1 MTEPQREG
9 DGRVTMGGSTRSVSK
24 VAAIATAAA
33 LIALLSILGT
43 WAAQSYFSTIDRAE
57 ERAMASAKIVSS
69 HVSWIH
75 QMGIQ
80 AVRRIDDAL
89 RLTDLRFDGKI
100 RDIDVATQGL
110 PERVQAYVV
119 DADGRTLY
127 STDPQIKPVDITDR
141 EYFVAVRDGK
151 TEHISSLLIS
161 RLNGDQI
168 FVFSRRIVREGSFM
182 GAIMVSVPADI
193 TRPIWETVD
202 LGGDYAVSFVRDD
215 GMLVARYPLPATTL
229 DMSGYILF
237 TKYLKEAPSG
247 TYLAESSPIDGVRR
261 VVAYRRVEGTP
272 FVAIAAADYEFLI
285 QPFRKTLLMLSVVA
299 VMVIGAA
306 AVVGWWIRHLL
317 RTQEQQSAQLAKALE
332 TNEMLLREIHHRV
345 KNNLQSVMSLV
356 RLQMRGSGGFDAL
369 TSRIKSMIAVH
380 EQIYKH
386 DAYAEIDAAELMRA
400 VVCSAVSAHDAKLRV
415 EFDLQSQPVSAD
427 KATALALLVNEVV
440 TNAIK
445 YAYPAG
451 GDGILRISLKEQD
464 ATGKSLLTISDEGVG
479 FDVGAVTV
487 GTGTRL
493 VDGSVR
499 QLDGSYE
506 FQSQAGTQFSAAV
519 TLV

>member
-1 MTEPQREG
+1 M
-9 DGRVTMGGSTRSVSK
+9 TMGESTRSVSK

-43 WAAQSYFSTIDRAE
+43 WAAQSYFATIERAE

-89 RLTDLRFDGKI
+89 RLTDLRFDGSI

-119 DADGRTLY
+119 DAEGRTLY
-127 STDPQIKPVDITDR
+127 STDPDIKPVDITDR
-141 EYFVAVRDGK
+141 DYFVAVRDGE
-151 TEHISSLLIS
+151 TEYVSSLLIS

-168 FVFSRRIVREGSFM
+168 FVFSRRIVRDGNFM

-215 GMLVARYPLPATTL
+215 GMLVARYPLPETTL

-247 TYLAESSPIDGVRR
+247 TYLAESSPMDGVRR
-261 VVAYRRVEGTP
+261 VVAYRRVDGTP

-285 QPFRKTLLMLSVVA
+285 QPFRKTLLMLSIVG
-299 VMVIGAA
+299 VMIIGAA
-306 AVVGWWIRHLL
+306 AVVGWWVRHLL
-317 RTQEQQSAQLAKALE
+317 RAQEQQSAQLAKALE

-356 RLQMRGSGGFDAL
+356 RLQMRGSEGVDAL
-369 TSRIKSMIAVH
+369 NSRIKSMIAVH

-386 DAYAEIDAAELMRA
+386 DAYSEIDAAELIRA
-400 VVCSAVSAHDAKLRV
+400 VVCSAVTAHEAKLHV

-451 GDGILRISLKEQD
+451 DEGNLWIALTEQD
-464 ATGKSLLTISDEGVG
+464 ALGQSLLTIADEGVG

-499 QLDGSYE
+499 QLHGSYE
-506 FQSQAGTQFSAAV
+506 FQSRGGTRFSATV
-519 TLV
+519 KLL

>member
-1 MTEPQREG
+1 
-9 DGRVTMGGSTRSVSK
+9 MGESTRSVSK
-24 VAAIATAAA
+24 VAAVATAAA
-33 LIALLSILGT
+33 LVALLSILGT
-43 WAAQSYFSTIDRAE
+43 WAAQSYFATINRAQ

-89 RLTDLRFDGKI
+89 RLTDLKFDGSI
-100 RDIDVATQGL
+100 RDMDVATQGL

-119 DADGRTLY
+119 DAMGQTLY
-127 STDPQIKPVDITDR
+127 STDPDIKPVDITDR
-141 EYFVAVRDGK
+141 DYFTAIRDGQ
-151 TEHISSLLIS
+151 TEYVSSLLIS
-161 RLNGDQI
+161 RINGEQI
-168 FVFSRRIVREGSFM
+168 FVFSRRIVRQGYFM

-202 LGGDYAVSFVRDD
+202 LGGNYAVSFVRDD
-215 GMLVARYPLPATTL
+215 GMLVARYPLPDTTL
-229 DMSGYILF
+229 DMSGYVLF

-247 TYLAESSPIDGVRR
+247 TYFAEASPMDGVRR

-272 FVAIAAADYEFLI
+272 FVAMAAADYDFLI
-285 QPFRKTLLMLSVVA
+285 KPFRQTLLMLGVVA
-299 VMVIGAA
+299 VMIIGAA
-306 AVVGWWIRHLL
+306 TVVGWWIRQLL
-317 RTQEQQSAQLAKALE
+317 GAQERQSTQLAKALE

-345 KNNLQSVMSLV
+345 KNNLQSVISLV
-356 RLQMRGSGGFDAL
+356 RLQMRGSEGFDAL
-369 TSRIKSMIAVH
+369 NSRIKSMIAVH

-386 DAYAEIDAAELMRA
+386 DEYAEIDAAELIRA
-400 VVCSAVSAHDAKLRV
+400 VVCSAITAHDARLNV
-415 EFDLQSQPVSAD
+415 EFDLQSQPVSAE

-445 YAYPAG
+445 YAYPDGNEG
-451 GDGILRISLKEQD
+451 GLWIALIAQEKL
-464 ATGKSLLTISDEGVG
+464 GKSLLTIRDEGVG
-479 FDVGAVTV
+479 YDISSATS

-499 QLDGSYE
+499 QLDGTYE
-506 FQSQAGTQFSAAV
+506 FQSQAGTQFSATL